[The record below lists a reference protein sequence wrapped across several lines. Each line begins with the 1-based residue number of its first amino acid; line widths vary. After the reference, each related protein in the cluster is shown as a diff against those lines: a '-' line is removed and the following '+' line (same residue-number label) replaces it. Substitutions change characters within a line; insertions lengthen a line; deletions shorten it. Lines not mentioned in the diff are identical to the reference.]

1 MITFSGKRLL
11 ARFQMVMACNGKGYR
26 QTDCFNKTDP
36 PLRMRIRNGGSLYVY
51 MLYSASLTKANRV
64 MNRKTQQ
71 QKICI
76 VVLAFRKPG
85 IVMETK
91 SLQYLILGDLTR
103 LIIWMKPSQMIVFN
117 LSITAKKTSFF
128 VIMVVIILKIVH
140 NTLRKTGDIEPKLST
155 SILSFFPSF
164 LHSKRCTL

>member
-1 MITFSGKRLL
+1 
-11 ARFQMVMACNGKGYR
+11 
-26 QTDCFNKTDP
+26 
-36 PLRMRIRNGGSLYVY
+36 
-51 MLYSASLTKANRV
+51 

-155 SILSFFPSF
+155 SILPFFPPF
-164 LHSKRCTL
+164 LHSKKCTL